1 MSVVTNKLIDL
12 GRLSKFKELM
22 DGSVDSKLA
31 ALKVKISQ
39 IVSSVPTVDTAEEGV
54 LYWVPAKGDGEYEI
68 WAKENVDGT
77 PTMVRNSSI
86 SISGD
91 LEGLL
96 TKEEA
101 KATYFNGVTVADATV
116 TLSRPDGSTV
126 PVTVDNVASAGK
138 ATNDGNGNSIVDTY
152 ETKADAKAHADTA
165 EATYQKAAD
174 ITLAEDSD
182 ITALFATSMVLS
194 DETGSDEQA

>member
-22 DGSVDSKLA
+22 DGSIDSKLA

-39 IVSSVPTVDTAEEGV
+39 IVPSVPTVDTAEEGV

-96 TKEEA
+96 TKEDA
-101 KATYFNGVTVADATV
+101 KATYFNGVTVTDATV

-182 ITALFATSMVLS
+182 ITALFATSTQS
-194 DETGSDEQA
+194 

>member
-1 MSVVTNKLIDL
+1 MSVITNKLIDL

-39 IVSSVPTVDTAEEGV
+39 IASSVPTVDTAEEGV

-68 WAKENVDGT
+68 WAKENVDGI

-96 TKEEA
+96 TKEDA

-182 ITALFATSMVLS
+182 ITALFATSTQS
-194 DETGSDEQA
+194 

>member
-77 PTMVRNSSI
+77 PTMVKNSSI

-182 ITALFATSMVLS
+182 ITALFATS
-194 DETGSDEQA
+194 TQA

>member
-91 LEGLL
+91 LEGFL
-96 TKEEA
+96 TKEDA

-174 ITLAEDSD
+174 ITLADDSD
-182 ITALFATSMVLS
+182 ITALFATSTQS
-194 DETGSDEQA
+194 

>member
-1 MSVVTNKLIDL
+1 MSVTTNKLIDL
-12 GRLSKFKELM
+12 SRLSRFKELM

-86 SISGD
+86 SINGD
-91 LEGLL
+91 LDGFL
-96 TKEEA
+96 TKDDA
-101 KATYFNGVTVADATV
+101 KTIYVSGASVSDDTI
-116 TLSRPDGSTV
+116 TLSRPDSTTITL
-126 PVTVDNVASAGK
+126 TVNNVAAAIK
-138 ATNDGNGNSIVDTY
+138 ATNDGNGASIVDTY
-152 ETKADAKAHADTA
+152 ATKAELTAHANEA

-174 ITLAEDSD
+174 ITLATTEEVE
-182 ITALFATSMVLS
+182 ALFSTTSAV
-194 DETGSDEQA
+194 TGS

>member
-39 IVSSVPTVDTAEEGV
+39 ITSSVPTVDTAEEGV

-91 LEGLL
+91 LDGLL
-96 TKEEA
+96 TKDEA

-116 TLSRPDGSTV
+116 TLSRPDGSSV

-152 ETKADAKAHADTA
+152 ETKADAKAHADAA
-165 EATYQKAAD
+165 EATYQTADD

-182 ITALFATSMVLS
+182 ITALFATSTQS
-194 DETGSDEQA
+194 

>member
-54 LYWVPAKGDGEYEI
+54 LYWVPAKGDGEYDI
-68 WAKENVDGT
+68 WAKEIVNGT
-77 PTMVRNSSI
+77 PTMIKNSSI

-96 TKEEA
+96 TKEDA

-182 ITALFATSMVLS
+182 ITALFATSS
-194 DETGSDEQA
+194 QA

>member
-39 IVSSVPTVDTAEEGV
+39 FVPSVPTVDTAEEGV

-101 KATYFNGVTVADATV
+101 KATYFNGVTVTDATV

-152 ETKADAKAHADTA
+152 ETKADAKAHADAA
-165 EATYQKAAD
+165 EAAYQKAAD

-182 ITALFATSMVLS
+182 ITALFATSTQS
-194 DETGSDEQA
+194 

>member
-68 WAKENVDGT
+68 WAKEIVNDT

-96 TKEEA
+96 TKEDA
-101 KATYFNGVTVADATV
+101 KATYFNGVTVTDATV

-182 ITALFATSMVLS
+182 ITALFATSTQS
-194 DETGSDEQA
+194 

>member
-91 LEGLL
+91 LDGLL
-96 TKEEA
+96 TKDEA

-182 ITALFATSMVLS
+182 ITALFATSTQS
-194 DETGSDEQA
+194 

>member
-126 PVTVDNVASAGK
+126 PVTVDNVVSAGK

-182 ITALFATSMVLS
+182 ITALFANST
-194 DETGSDEQA
+194 QA

>member
-182 ITALFATSMVLS
+182 ITALFANST
-194 DETGSDEQA
+194 QA

>member
-68 WAKENVDGT
+68 WAKENVNGT
-77 PTMVRNSSI
+77 PTMVKNSSI

-96 TKEEA
+96 TKEDA

-182 ITALFATSMVLS
+182 ITALFATSTQS
-194 DETGSDEQA
+194 

>member
-22 DGSVDSKLA
+22 DGSIDSKLA

-39 IVSSVPTVDTAEEGV
+39 VVSSVPTVDTAEEGV

-68 WAKENVDGT
+68 WAKENVNGT
-77 PTMVRNSSI
+77 PTMVKNSSI

-91 LEGLL
+91 LDGLL
-96 TKEEA
+96 TKEDA

-138 ATNDGNGNSIVDTY
+138 ATNDGNGSSIVDTY

-182 ITALFATSMVLS
+182 ITALFATSA
-194 DETGSDEQA
+194 QA

>member
-1 MSVVTNKLIDL
+1 MSVITNKLIDL

-39 IVSSVPTVDTAEEGV
+39 IVPSVPTVDTAEEGV

-86 SISGD
+86 SVSGD
-91 LEGLL
+91 LEGFL
-96 TKEEA
+96 TKEDA
-101 KATYFNGVTVADATV
+101 KATYFNRVTVADATV

-182 ITALFATSMVLS
+182 ITALFATSA
-194 DETGSDEQA
+194 QA

>member
-22 DGSVDSKLA
+22 DGSIDSKLA

-39 IVSSVPTVDTAEEGV
+39 ITSSVPTVDTAEEGV

-91 LEGLL
+91 LDGLL
-96 TKEEA
+96 TKDEA

-165 EATYQKAAD
+165 EATYQKADD

-182 ITALFATSMVLS
+182 ITALFA
-194 DETGSDEQA
+194 D

>member
-1 MSVVTNKLIDL
+1 MSVTTNKLIDL

-182 ITALFATSMVLS
+182 ITALFATS
-194 DETGSDEQA
+194 TQA

>member
-39 IVSSVPTVDTAEEGV
+39 IASSVPTVDTAEEGV
-54 LYWVPAKGDGEYEI
+54 LYWVPAENKNNEYEI
-68 WAKENVDGT
+68 WAKEDVDGT

-86 SISGD
+86 TISGD
-91 LEGLL
+91 LDGFL
-96 TKEEA
+96 TKENAE
-101 KATYFNGVTVADATV
+101 ATYFNGVTVDDATV

-138 ATNDGNGNSIVDTY
+138 ATNDGDGNNI
-152 ETKADAKAHADTA
+152 AD
-165 EATYQKAAD
+165 TYQKAAD

-182 ITALFATSMVLS
+182 ITALFDTS
-194 DETGSDEQA
+194 TQP

>member
-31 ALKVKISQ
+31 ALKVKLSQ

-54 LYWVPAKGDGEYEI
+54 LYWVHAKGAGEYDI
-68 WAKENVDGT
+68 WAKEIVDGT
-77 PTMVRNSSI
+77 PTMVKNSSI

-96 TKEEA
+96 TKEDA

-182 ITALFATSMVLS
+182 ITALFATS
-194 DETGSDEQA
+194 TQA

>member
-12 GRLSKFKELM
+12 ERLSKFKELM
-22 DGSVDSKLA
+22 DGSIDSKLA

-54 LYWVPAKGDGEYEI
+54 LYWVPTKSDGEYEI
-68 WAKENVDGT
+68 WAKENVDGI
-77 PTMVRNSSI
+77 PTMVKNSSI

-91 LEGLL
+91 LEGIL
-96 TKEEA
+96 TKEDAE
-101 KATYFNGVTVADATV
+101 ATYFNGVTVDDATV

-182 ITALFATSMVLS
+182 ITELFATSTQS
-194 DETGSDEQA
+194 

>member
-68 WAKENVDGT
+68 WAKENVDGI

-91 LEGLL
+91 LDGLL
-96 TKEEA
+96 TKEDA

-182 ITALFATSMVLS
+182 ITALFATS
-194 DETGSDEQA
+194 TQA

>member
-31 ALKVKISQ
+31 ALKVKIFQ
-39 IVSSVPTVDTAEEGV
+39 IVPSVPTVDTAEEGV

-86 SISGD
+86 SVSGD
-91 LEGLL
+91 LEGFL
-96 TKEEA
+96 TKEDA

-182 ITALFATSMVLS
+182 ITALFATSTQS
-194 DETGSDEQA
+194 

>member
-152 ETKADAKAHADTA
+152 ATKAELTAHANEA

-182 ITALFATSMVLS
+182 ITALFATS
-194 DETGSDEQA
+194 TQA

>member
-39 IVSSVPTVDTAEEGV
+39 IVPSVPTVDTAEEGV

-86 SISGD
+86 SVSGD
-91 LEGLL
+91 LEGFL
-96 TKEEA
+96 TKEDA

-182 ITALFATSMVLS
+182 ITALFATS
-194 DETGSDEQA
+194 TQA

>member
-91 LEGLL
+91 LDGLL
-96 TKEEA
+96 TKDEA

-126 PVTVDNVASAGK
+126 PVTVDNVANAGK

-152 ETKADAKAHADTA
+152 ETKADAKAHADAA
-165 EATYQKAAD
+165 EATYQKADD

-182 ITALFATSMVLS
+182 ITALFATSTQS
-194 DETGSDEQA
+194 

>member
-91 LEGLL
+91 LDGLL
-96 TKEEA
+96 TKDEA

-138 ATNDGNGNSIVDTY
+138 ATNDGNGNSIVETY

-182 ITALFATSMVLS
+182 ITALFATSTQS
-194 DETGSDEQA
+194 

>member
-1 MSVVTNKLIDL
+1 MSVTTNKLIDL

-54 LYWVPAKGDGEYEI
+54 LYWVPAKGNGEYEI

-91 LEGLL
+91 LEGFL
-96 TKEEA
+96 TKEDA
-101 KATYFNGVTVADATV
+101 RATYFNGVTVADATV

-182 ITALFATSMVLS
+182 ITALFATSTPS
-194 DETGSDEQA
+194 

>member
-68 WAKENVDGT
+68 WAKENVNGT
-77 PTMVRNSSI
+77 PTMVKNSSI

-182 ITALFATSMVLS
+182 ITALFATSTQS
-194 DETGSDEQA
+194 

>member
-39 IVSSVPTVDTAEEGV
+39 IVPSVPTVDTAEEGV
-54 LYWVPAKGDGEYEI
+54 LYWVPAKGKGEYEI

-91 LEGLL
+91 LEGFL
-96 TKEEA
+96 TKEDAE
-101 KATYFNGVTVADATV
+101 ATYFNGVTVADATV

-182 ITALFATSMVLS
+182 ITALFATSTQS
-194 DETGSDEQA
+194 

>member
-68 WAKENVDGT
+68 WAKENVNGT

-152 ETKADAKAHADTA
+152 ETKADAKAHADAA

-182 ITALFATSMVLS
+182 ITALFATS
-194 DETGSDEQA
+194 TQA

>member
-12 GRLSKFKELM
+12 GRISKFKELM
-22 DGSVDSKLA
+22 DDSVDSKLA

-39 IVSSVPTVDTAEEGV
+39 IVPSVPTVDTAEEGV
-54 LYWVPAKGDGEYEI
+54 LYWVPAKGKGEYEI
-68 WAKENVDGT
+68 WAKEIVDGA

-96 TKEEA
+96 TKEDA

-182 ITALFATSMVLS
+182 ITALFATSTQS
-194 DETGSDEQA
+194 

>member
-68 WAKENVDGT
+68 WAKEIVNGT
-77 PTMVRNSSI
+77 PTMIKNSSI

-96 TKEEA
+96 TKEDA

-182 ITALFATSMVLS
+182 ITALFATSS
-194 DETGSDEQA
+194 QA

>member
-39 IVSSVPTVDTAEEGV
+39 IVPSVPTVDTAEEGV

-91 LEGLL
+91 LEGFL
-96 TKEEA
+96 TKEDA
-101 KATYFNGVTVADATV
+101 KATYFNGVTVDDATV

-138 ATNDGNGNSIVDTY
+138 ATNDSNGNSIVDTY

-182 ITALFATSMVLS
+182 ITALFATS
-194 DETGSDEQA
+194 TQA

>member
-68 WAKENVDGT
+68 WAKEDVDGI
-77 PTMVRNSSI
+77 PTMVKNSSI

-101 KATYFNGVTVADATV
+101 EATYFNGVTVDDATV

-152 ETKADAKAHADTA
+152 ETKADAEAHADTA

-182 ITALFATSMVLS
+182 IAALF
-194 DETGSDEQA
+194 GI

>member
-1 MSVVTNKLIDL
+1 MSVTTNKLIDL
-12 GRLSKFKELM
+12 SRLSRFKELM
-22 DGSVDSKLA
+22 DNSVDSKLA
-31 ALKVKISQ
+31 NLKINISQ
-39 IVSSVPTVDTAEEGV
+39 LVPTVPTVDTAEEGV

-182 ITALFATSMVLS
+182 ITALFATS
-194 DETGSDEQA
+194 TQA

>member
-152 ETKADAKAHADTA
+152 ETKADAKAHADIA

-182 ITALFATSMVLS
+182 ITALFATS
-194 DETGSDEQA
+194 TQA

>member
-22 DGSVDSKLA
+22 DGSIDSKLA

-39 IVSSVPTVDTAEEGV
+39 FVPSVPTVDTAEEGV

-68 WAKENVDGT
+68 WAKENVNGT
-77 PTMVRNSSI
+77 PTMVRNHSI
-86 SISGD
+86 SVSGD
-91 LEGLL
+91 LEGFL
-96 TKEEA
+96 TKEDA

-152 ETKADAKAHADTA
+152 ETKADA

-182 ITALFATSMVLS
+182 ITALFATS
-194 DETGSDEQA
+194 TQA

>member
-174 ITLAEDSD
+174 ITLAGDSD
-182 ITALFATSMVLS
+182 ITALFATS
-194 DETGSDEQA
+194 TQA